1 MGTRLAHTPRSRCH
15 PQMGR
20 RHRLARPPPHKPP
33 PKQLGLTLHQLFLSF
48 NPFFALSLVACG
60 AAGVTEVRR
69 CSGRRVSTST
79 GISGAVSRRP
89 LAFRAPCGCSY
100 WSWPL
105 CVPVGGGPPARLGDL
120 LVAPGAALSSISH
133 VIPLQLI
140 QTLKPPRWNCNVFGR
155 SQKMTVGN
163 YVRNLS
169 GPGSVTAHGT
179 AAWPH
184 GALCA
189 GCCGL
194 ALLNLCLYARKSS
207 PCGAI
212 SSRMRDK
219 VRPVHSKHPKFSVFL
234 RAGRTL
240 SRKNY

>member
-1 MGTRLAHTPRSRCH
+1 MEWGFNSPLAHDETADPFGICGFCFPWVCPRR
-15 PQMGR
+15 
-20 RHRLARPPPHKPP
+20 
-33 PKQLGLTLHQLFLSF
+33 
-48 NPFFALSLVACG
+48 FFALSLVACG

-140 QTLKPPRWNCNVFGR
+140 HTLKPPRWNCNVFRR